1 MHMKSLNQYSFILF
15 SSAII
20 ISGLVYSALCFA
32 AEFKKLKKNDLRSDG
47 NLCYLPRSPAY
58 ELGFGAL
65 ICLCLAQFV
74 GNLFVCKKHFQW
86 RWRFN
91 RVCEVRKPSVPC
103 LLLVFSWINFGVAI
117 ILIGVATSMSQS
129 QAFGDGWLNGEC
141 YLVKNGVYIGSAFL
155 GLLALGLILGSGAIV
170 VRRVQAEEH
179 KKVHAKIDEP
189 TQM

>member
-32 AEFKKLKKNDLRSDG
+32 AEFKKLK
-47 NLCYLPRSPAY
+47 LCYLPRSPAY

-86 RWRFN
+86 RWRVN
-91 RVCEVRKPSVPC
+91 RVCKVRKQSVSC
-103 LLLVFSWINFGVAI
+103 LLLVFSWINFGVAV
-117 ILIGVATSMSQS
+117 ILIGVATSMSRS

-141 YLVKNGVYIGSAFL
+141 YLVKNGIYIGSAFL
-155 GLLALGLILGSGAIV
+155 GLLALGSILGSGAVV

-179 KKVHAKIDEP
+179 KKVHAKIDKP